1 MAQRKTIAGA
11 RWIRTCALVLIAS
24 LMIVSCEHCNPF
36 APSDMPPEAVLTVY
50 PTSVTQGTSVN
61 VKLQGTARSVKN
73 LKDATAKSDK
83 FIVSYHL
90 DIDYDTNGTI
100 DKTIEQQSPIE
111 VNEPLHYV
119 GKATFSG
126 IVTDSRGLTSDVKR
140 VEVLVNDAPLTNH
153 TPSCILTS
161 EKSSLKKGENTLI
174 SIDGTDEDGK
184 SDIVNYKIKIDYDNN
199 GVIDKQ
205 LENSTPF
212 STTEQFDIVGTAK
225 VYGEVKDSKGAIDAK
240 TLNILVSETPVNKLP
255 EVNLTGVDFSL
266 LDGKQKTI
274 NLPEPTDEDTPGT
287 IPYTNAEIIQGN
299 ENIESISL
307 NPATR
312 ELTIKAKAVSQNQNY
327 KIRLSFGTDNQNKN
341 TAELESIIQNLCNI
355 RGRIESNSDLEGVG
369 KPGEV
374 KGYEVLSQ
382 VYNTITTGEILIPE
396 TRTENGNFEIQASKP
411 TTTLLLRARFDE
423 PGNLDGDNKS
433 YVRNITFDASKDYDN
448 VIMTCETS
456 PNFPVT
462 KAQFAQWIGNRQLRI
477 WDLTTLEGIEILHKH
492 PDPSKG
498 EFSAT
503 MKEAIAERIRASNGA
518 EALFNNKISLDEK
531 LQIDD
536 ENTTNFHYNY
546 VGGFIGS
553 HPNWIVIVPVY
564 DLRDVNLYPC
574 KGLTGVQYLNNNPSL
589 YIINGAV
596 IRLDTMTMWNNMT
609 VLKGVSMHELNHSIL
624 TPSGEGNS
632 IVNPYS
638 VMGNMLNAGP
648 ADIKKANMVYNGRY
662 NLGEQYLQILGLEF

>member
-1 MAQRKTIAGA
+1 
-11 RWIRTCALVLIAS
+11 
-24 LMIVSCEHCNPF
+24 
-36 APSDMPPEAVLTVY
+36 
-50 PTSVTQGTSVN
+50 
-61 VKLQGTARSVKN
+61 
-73 LKDATAKSDK
+73 
-83 FIVSYHL
+83 
-90 DIDYDTNGTI
+90 
-100 DKTIEQQSPIE
+100 
-111 VNEPLHYV
+111 
-119 GKATFSG
+119 
-126 IVTDSRGLTSDVKR
+126 LTS
-140 VEVLVNDAPLTNH
+140 NW
-153 TPSCILTS
+153 
-161 EKSSLKKGENTLI
+161 
-174 SIDGTDEDGK
+174 
-184 SDIVNYKIKIDYDNN
+184 KIQLLFQQQNN
-199 GVIDKQ
+199 
-205 LENSTPF
+205 
-212 STTEQFDIVGTAK
+212 VGTAK
-225 VYGEVKDSKGAIDAK
+225 VYGEVKDSKGAIDTK
-240 TLNILVSETPVNKLP
+240 NLNILVSEIPVNKLP

-382 VYNTITTGEILIPE
+382 NYGNITTGEILIPE

-423 PGNLDGDNKS
+423 PGNLDRDNKS

-462 KAQFAQWIGNRQLRI
+462 KAQFAQWIGNRQLRR

-536 ENTTNFHYNY
+536 ENTTNFHYYYN
-546 VGGFIGS
+546 GIIDS

-574 KGLTGVQYLNNNPSL
+574 KGLTGVQFLNNNPSL

-596 IRLDTMTMWNNMT
+596 IELDTMTMWND
-609 VLKGVSMHELNHSIL
+609 VPLLKRVSMHELNHSIL
-624 TPSGEGNS
+624 TPSGEGNP

-638 VMGNMLNAGP
+638 VMGNMLNAGQ